1 MKLLEYKNISG
12 SFEFDSRDNVFIGEI
27 LNVDGYFPFFGDTE
41 DEAVQDFKEVVEFY
55 LENCEQEKNN
65 VLSE

>member
-12 SFEFDSRDNVFIGEI
+12 SFEFGSGDNVFIGEI

-41 DEAVQDFKEVVEFY
+41 NELIQDFKEVVEFY